1 MAQRVA
7 GTAPSRMNRRFLLV
21 AILLAGLSAALVYA
35 KISAN
40 DTSSGS
46 SKGAAGDQQIVV
58 AKIPIKQRT
67 TITSAMLEL
76 KSVPLNTVAV
86 GAFTSIP
93 GAVGK
98 VTKFPVEA
106 NQQVVDSAVVDTSR
120 PAADAALSYVVP
132 TGKRA
137 MSVSASQVANA
148 GGLIL
153 PGDWVDIIWGC
164 CSDHSVVSK
173 TLLRNIQ
180 VAAVA
185 QSIVPSGP
193 VTDVN
198 PTAVAGATVAAQQPS
213 GNPVAA
219 GPQVAL
225 PDASTVTLLLTPDEV
240 QILFLAESNGKLR
253 FDLRGVGDQDTPD
266 TGNTIITQP
275 QLLPVD
281 ALNALPDA
289 LKPDGYKR

>member
-7 GTAPSRMNRRFLLV
+7 GGAKGRMNRRFLLV

-40 DTSSGS
+40 GTSTT
-46 SKGAAGDQQIVV
+46 SKAVAGNQQVVV
-58 AKIPIKQRT
+58 AKIAIKQRT
-67 TITSAMLEL
+67 TITPAMLEL
-76 KSVPLNTVAV
+76 KSVPLNTLAV
-86 GAFTSIP
+86 GAFTSVND
-93 GAVGK
+93 ALGK

-106 NQQVVDSAVVDTSR
+106 NQQLVSSAVVDTTR

-132 TGKRA
+132 TGQRA

-153 PGDWVDIIWGC
+153 PGDWVDIVWGC
-164 CSDHSVVSK
+164 CSGKPVVTK

-185 QSIVPSGP
+185 QSIVTSGP
-193 VTDVN
+193 VTSISAT
-198 PTAVAGATVAAQQPS
+198 PGAAGAPAAVPS
-213 GNPVAA
+213 SSTNPVAA
-219 GPQVAL
+219 DASKPV
-225 PDASTVTLLLTPDEV
+225 PDASTVTLLLTPEQV
-240 QILFLAESNGKLR
+240 QILFLAEANGTLR
-253 FDLRGVGDQDTPD
+253 FDLRGVGDQETPD
-266 TGNTIITQP
+266 TGNTLITQP
-275 QLLPVD
+275 QLMPVE
-281 ALNALPDA
+281 ALSALPDA

>member
-7 GTAPSRMNRRFLLV
+7 GTAPGRMNRRFLLV

-40 DTSSGS
+40 DTSSTS
-46 SKGAAGDQQIVV
+46 SKATAGAQLVVV

-67 TITSAMLEL
+67 TITAAMLEV

-86 GAFTSIP
+86 GAFTDIP
-93 GAVGK
+93 AALGK
-98 VTKFPVEA
+98 VTKYPIEA
-106 NQQVVDSAVVDTSR
+106 NQQVVDSGVVDTAR

-164 CSDHSVVSK
+164 CSDKAVVSK

-198 PTAVAGATVAAQQPS
+198 PTAAAGGAAAPAQSS

-219 GPQVAL
+219 GPQIPV
-225 PDASTVTLLLTPDEV
+225 PDASTVTLLLSPAEV
-240 QILFLAESNGKLR
+240 QVLFLAESNGKLR
-253 FDLRGVGDQDTPD
+253 FDLRGVGDQDVPD

-275 QLLPVD
+275 ELLPVD
-281 ALNALPDA
+281 ALSALPDA

>member
-7 GTAPSRMNRRFLLV
+7 GGTQGRTNRRFLLV

-40 DTSSGS
+40 DGGS
-46 SKGAAGDQQIVV
+46 TATQVTAGDQPVVV
-58 AKIPIKQRT
+58 AKVPIKERT
-67 TITSAMLEL
+67 TITPDMVEVR
-76 KSVPLNTVAV
+76 SVPLNSVTV
-86 GAFTSIP
+86 GALTDITS
-93 GAVGK
+93 AVGK
-98 VTKFPVEA
+98 VTKFPVEV
-106 NQQVVDSAVVDTSR
+106 NQQLVATGVIDTSR
-120 PAADAALSYVVP
+120 PIADAALSYVVP
-132 TGKRA
+132 TGMRA
-137 MSVSASQVANA
+137 MSISASQVGNA

-164 CSDHSVVSK
+164 CADRSVVAK

-193 VTDVN
+193 VTNSATPVAGAS
-198 PTAVAGATVAAQQPS
+198 AVAGAGIS
-213 GNPVAA
+213 SNPVAA
-219 GPQVAL
+219 SASVAL
-225 PDASTVTLLLTPDEV
+225 PDAATVTLLLTPEQG

-253 FDLRGVGDQDTPD
+253 LDLRGVGDQDTTD
-266 TGNTIITQP
+266 TGNVIITQP
-275 QLLPVD
+275 ELLPVD
-281 ALNALPDA
+281 ALSALPDA

>member
-7 GTAPSRMNRRFLLV
+7 GGAQGRMNRRFLLV

-40 DTSSGS
+40 GTSSTTT
-46 SKGAAGDQQIVV
+46 KVAAGDQQVVV
-58 AKIPIKQRT
+58 AKVAVKQRT
-67 TITSAMLEL
+67 TITASMLEV
-76 KSVPLNTVAV
+76 KSVPLNSVAV
-86 GAFTSIP
+86 GAFTNIQS
-93 GAVGK
+93 AVGK
-98 VTKFPVEA
+98 VTKFPVET
-106 NQQVVDSAVVDTSR
+106 NQQLVESALVDTTR

-153 PGDWVDIIWGC
+153 PGDFVDIVWGC
-164 CSDHSVVSK
+164 CSDRSVVTK

-185 QSIVPSGP
+185 QSIVSSGP
-193 VTDVN
+193 VTDLN
-198 PTAVAGATVAAQQPS
+198 ATPGAGAGAAVPGS
-213 GNPVAA
+213 STNPVAA
-219 GPQVAL
+219 DAAKAV
-225 PDASTVTLLLTPDEV
+225 PDAATVTLLLTPEEV
-240 QILFLAESNGKLR
+240 QILFLAEANGKLR
-253 FDLRGVGDQDTPD
+253 FDLRGPGDQDAPD

-275 QLLPVD
+275 QLLPVE
-281 ALNALPDA
+281 ALSALPDA
-289 LKPDGYKR
+289 LKPDGYKK